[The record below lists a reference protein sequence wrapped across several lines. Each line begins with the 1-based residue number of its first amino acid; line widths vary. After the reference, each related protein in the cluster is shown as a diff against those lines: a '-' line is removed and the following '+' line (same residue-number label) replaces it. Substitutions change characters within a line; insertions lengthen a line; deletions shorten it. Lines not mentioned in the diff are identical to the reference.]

1 MPLRSSSS
9 SYNRPLSLPPT
20 VLDDQEHEN
29 LMRDVEQAKQE
40 LHRFRS
46 EMEGLAKQI
55 DGMALDLASAINTLF
70 FP

>member
-55 DGMALDLASAINTLF
+55 DGMALDLASADNTLF